1 MAPPRVRGGP
11 GAEIAALGTLLDART
26 YVPEERQEALAALR
40 EQVAALD
47 ELHHLPLAFTHPDFV
62 TANALVPPAG
72 DPMIID
78 WAGAGVAPRLWT
90 LAFLLWSAGLSGPRH
105 IDAAVQGY
113 RQHVSLDPA
122 ELDRLEPAVA
132 ARPLI
137 FDAWSYATGR
147 RPLADVLAN
156 RAQVNAK
163 AREIAD
169 RACDAFKRT
178 T

>member
-1 MAPPRVRGGP
+1 V
-11 GAEIAALGTLLDART
+11 IST
-26 YVPEERQEALAALR
+26 ALADVGCDDLPRNGAFVLGAIARSGAPLSDVIEGLGVSKQAGGALVDTLVSR
-40 EQVAALD
+40 SYLD
-47 ELHHLPLAFTHPDFV
+47 RTIDPHHLPLAFTHPDFV

-122 ELDRLEPAVA
+122 ELDRLEP
-132 ARPLI
+132 
-137 FDAWSYATGR
+137 GR
-147 RPLADVLAN
+147 RGPAADLRRVEL
-156 RAQVNAK
+156 
-163 AREIAD
+163 
-169 RACDAFKRT
+169 CDWSSTAS
-178 T
+178 